1 MPIGSP
7 CSRPHTSA
15 LSRPSPIL
23 ITGASGL
30 VGSAL
35 IHRLHEA
42 EPDRP
47 IHVLT
52 RRPTEV
58 QAIAGC
64 TVKAFGWSPSDGHVD
79 PDALLGVDHII
90 HLAGEPV
97 AQRWTPATRV
107 RIRESRTK
115 ALNLLKQV
123 CETAHL
129 APRIIS
135 ASAVGLYGHSADLM
149 TEHSPPGE
157 GFLADVVK
165 EWEDAAADLGSL
177 GGGHVTFRIGLVL
190 SAKGGVLERLLPIYR
205 CGLGAPLASGK
216 QFQSWIHID
225 DLVGLLMAAL
235 AHPEWHGPYNAVA
248 PEAVSQREFSR
259 TLAGVLNR
267 PHFFPNVPA
276 AALRLWFGEAAEALL
291 ASHKVRPERL
301 LEAGYSFEFSSL
313 EKALFDAISA

>member
-1 MPIGSP
+1 M
-7 CSRPHTSA
+7 
-15 LSRPSPIL
+15 
-23 ITGASGL
+23 
-30 VGSAL
+30 
-35 IHRLHEA
+35 
-42 EPDRP
+42 
-47 IHVLT
+47 
-52 RRPTEV
+52 
-58 QAIAGC
+58 
-64 TVKAFGWSPSDGHVD
+64 
-79 PDALLGVDHII
+79 
-90 HLAGEPV
+90 
-97 AQRWTPATRV
+97 
-107 RIRESRTK
+107 
-115 ALNLLKQV
+115 
-123 CETAHL
+123 
-129 APRIIS
+129 
-135 ASAVGLYGHSADLM
+135 
-149 TEHSPPGE
+149 
-157 GFLADVVK
+157 ADVVK

-205 CGLGAPLASGK
+205 FGLGAPLASGK

-248 PEAVSQREFSR
+248 PVAVSQREFSR